1 MNGRETSLPMLSSQS
16 SPCPISPNLERKGG
30 GTQPQI
36 ARIVTFIRGT
46 IHTDRS
52 PTFVGVTVA
61 CRIRTGELKDNAT
74 GNTLLWHKDC
84 MITPIPTHYVLLA
97 RVRTVASHRSQ
108 DCSMTSRCEA
118 SLWVERRSARY
129 PRSSSMVFCEKVTQR

>member
-1 MNGRETSLPMLSSQS
+1 M
-16 SPCPISPNLERKGG
+16 
-30 GTQPQI
+30 QPQI
-36 ARIVTFIRGT
+36 ERVLPLIRGT

-52 PTFVGVTVA
+52 PTCVGVTIA
-61 CRIRTGELKDNAT
+61 SRIRTGEIKDNAT
-74 GNTLLWHKDC
+74 ESAFLWQKDC

-97 RVRTVASHRSQ
+97 LVCTVAAHRSQ

-118 SLWVERRSARY
+118 SLWVERRSAPY